1 MLGYFFTLSCA
12 LLTVGLLETCAFS
25 IDDFNPIEG
34 KDTIH
39 AARQNVKSFTEA
51 VLAANAS
58 TTDKTVLI
66 PEGHVYYMAEL
77 FFEYIHDV
85 TIQLEGRIM
94 FSDNLLIWDNDSE
107 SMICFEN
114 SRGLT
119 VHGHGVMD
127 GQGLKWWRVAYTGT
141 DNRPKLMRFR
151 KSIDLLIYDVTFL
164 NSPSFHVIFE
174 DVLNVEIHDI
184 EIFVNSSVTRFWSED
199 SVTYALNTDGLDIRG
214 NNIKIYNN
222 MITNYDDAI
231 VIKPCRDDFLYC
243 TCSGDADIFNN
254 SITYSTG
261 LSIGSISP
269 GVNNDC
275 IHNVTFR
282 DSYLYRPLKA
292 IYVKPNGE
300 NDNDTG
306 HGSIDEIT
314 YENIFIEEAIW
325 WTVWI
330 GPQQMNQ
337 PGSEESKGCN
347 FLYPYIPVCPT
358 QPLVDMTNIKLI
370 NITAINTLP
379 LFEGP
384 GVILCDPRN
393 RCEGFVFDRV
403 TNQMFPGDAEDII
416 NNLPFSAPG
425 WLFPTPFRNDTWEFE
440 YLTMNVYGD
449 VKESFPKPC
458 FNDPSCFTD
467 LS

>member
-1 MLGYFFTLSCA
+1 MGVSLRVREAAAWSL
-12 LLTVGLLETCAFS
+12 
-25 IDDFNPIEG
+25 DDFQAIRD
-34 KDTIH
+34 KDSVH
-39 AARQNVKSFTEA
+39 AALHNVQSFTQA
-51 VLAANAS
+51 IMAANAS
-58 TTDKTVLI
+58 VTDKTVII
-66 PEGHVYYMAEL
+66 PEGSVYYMGEL
-77 FFEYIHDV
+77 WFEKIVDV
-85 TIQLEGRIM
+85 TIQLDGKIL
-94 FSDNLLIWDNDSE
+94 FSDNFLVWGQESD

-119 VHGHGVMD
+119 VHGSGVMD
-127 GQGLKWWRVAYTGT
+127 GQGLKWWRMAYTGK
-141 DNRPKLMRFR
+141 DKGFRPKLMRFR
-151 KSIDLLIYDVTFL
+151 TTVDILIYGVTFL

-184 EIFVNSSVTRFWSED
+184 EIFVNSSITRFWSED

-214 NNIKIYNN
+214 NNLLIYNN
-222 MITNYDDAI
+222 KITNYDDAI
-231 VIKPCRDDFLYC
+231 VIKPCRNDFLYC
-243 TCSGDADIFNN
+243 TCSGDAEIYNN

-269 GVNNDC
+269 GINEDC

-292 IYVKPNGE
+292 IYIKPNGE
-300 NDNDTG
+300 KEGDEG
-306 HGSIDEIT
+306 HGSIDGIT
-314 YENIFIEEAIW
+314 YENILIEQAIW

-337 PGSEESKGCN
+337 PGDEASKGCN

-358 QPLVDMTNIKLI
+358 QPLVSMTNIKLI

-384 GVILCDPRN
+384 GVILCDPGN
-393 RCEGFVFDRV
+393 KCEDFVFDRV
-403 TNQMFPGDAEDII
+403 TNQMFPGDADDII
-416 NNLPFSAPG
+416 KHLPFSAPG
-425 WLFPTPFRNDTWEFE
+425 FLFPTPYRNDTWEFE
-440 YLTMNVYGD
+440 YLTMNVYGT
-449 VKESFPKPC
+449 VKDSFPTPC
-458 FNDPSCFTD
+458 FNDPTCFTT